1 MENERPDPD
10 RLLAEVTAREAET
23 RRGRLRIYFGAS
35 AGVGKTFA
43 MLAAARALR
52 SEGMDVVVGVVET
65 HGRKRNRGAAAG
77 PADPAAGAKS
87 RTGAVRSREFDLDA
101 ALARHPA
108 LILVDELAHTN
119 AQGSRHPKRW
129 QDIDEL
135 LDAGID
141 VFTTLNVQHL
151 ESLNDVVGGIT
162 GISVRETVP
171 DSFFDEA
178 DEVEL
183 VDLSPDELLERLQ
196 GGQGL
201 PARAGRARG
210 GATSSA
216 RAT

>member
-52 SEGMDVVVGVVET
+52 SEGKDVVAGVVET
-65 HGRKRNRGAAAG
+65 HGRKETEALLQNLPILP
-77 PADPAAGAKS
+77 PAEIAYQG
-87 RTGAVRSREFDLDA
+87 RTLREFDLDG

-119 AQGSRHPKRW
+119 VQGSRHPKRW

-135 LDAGID
+135 LERRRRRVHDA
-141 VFTTLNVQHL
+141 QRAAP
-151 ESLNDVVGGIT
+151 
-162 GISVRETVP
+162 REP
-171 DSFFDEA
+171 ERRRRRNHRHQRLGDGARFLFRQGRRGRA
-178 DEVEL
+178 GRRL
-183 VDLSPDELLERLQ
+183 GRRSPRASQ
-196 GGQGL
+196 GRQGV
-201 PARAGRARG
+201 PARADRARREP
-210 GATSSA
+210 TSSA